1 MKTEQVGLNEVK
13 PNRFLHADVLGFAS
27 SAQPTVYFTHL
38 E

>member
-1 MKTEQVGLNEVK
+1 VK
-13 PNRFLHADVLGFAS
+13 PNSFFHADVLGFAS